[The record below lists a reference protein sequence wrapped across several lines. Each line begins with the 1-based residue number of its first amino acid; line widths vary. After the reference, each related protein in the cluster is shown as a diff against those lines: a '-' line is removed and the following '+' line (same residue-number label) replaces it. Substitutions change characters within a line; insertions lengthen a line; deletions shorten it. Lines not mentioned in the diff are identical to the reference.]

1 MTNSNSN
8 TPNSGFNT
16 AGTQRQRAAPLTSQQ
31 VNAQT
36 TYGKSAA
43 NYVREQEDD
52 DEELS
57 SAYMSKQYLHQGN
70 TQSHH
75 MQGNTTNPFQTRKP
89 ETQGD
94 NTIGRDHQNKLFSY
108 NPAAMRSNYTG
119 APQTP

>member
-1 MTNSNSN
+1 M
-8 TPNSGFNT
+8 
-16 AGTQRQRAAPLTSQQ
+16 
-31 VNAQT
+31 
-36 TYGKSAA
+36 
-43 NYVREQEDD
+43 REQEDD

-70 TQSHH
+70 TQTH

-119 APQTP
+119 AP